1 MPQLFRADN
10 AHLLATSLLRI
21 TPLVLSSASLMF
33 SWAQDISLGAFL
45 HRSLRND
52 PDHPSGKILPRYLPA
67 FMKPGIWG
75 LGLTYIPATVLCVIN
90 GFSGQSSEVR
100 QLYFAGAGLSIA
112 HFCWGPTM
120 FAILRRIQDPRDPGV
135 LNEEALEAWLPKH
148 RTRTLLVNLPAFVCI
163 LGATLGSMTEGLN

>member
-10 AHLLATSLLRI
+10 AHLLATSLLCVS
-21 TPLVLSSASLMF
+21 PLVLSSASLMF
-33 SWAQDISLGAFL
+33 SWSQDISLGAFL
-45 HRSLRND
+45 HPSLRDD

-75 LGLTYIPATVLCVIN
+75 IGLTYLPATVLCIIN
-90 GFSGQSSEVR
+90 GLRSQSNEIR
-100 QLYFAGAGLSIA
+100 RLYFAGSGLSIA

-120 FAILRRIQDPRDPGV
+120 FAILRRIQDPQNPGV

-148 RTRTLLVNLPAFVCI
+148 HTRTLLVNIPAFACI
-163 LGATLGSMTEGLN
+163 LGATLGLVAEGLK